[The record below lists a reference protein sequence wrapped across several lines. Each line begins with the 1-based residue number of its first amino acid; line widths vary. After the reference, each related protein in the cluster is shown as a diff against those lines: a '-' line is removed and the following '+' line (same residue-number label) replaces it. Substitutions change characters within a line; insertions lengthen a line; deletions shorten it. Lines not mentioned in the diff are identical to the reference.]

1 MKAKTA
7 KFLLE
12 EHSSELTQR
21 SQKMQG
27 EIQEKIHLNNKK
39 NITGIYQDV
48 KYHISCCFLNQHP

>member
-39 NITGIYQDV
+39 IELEFI
-48 KYHISCCFLNQHP
+48 KM